1 MKKYL
6 LTFIILSLVFLG
18 QTQNDEIIGTW
29 EGNDGD
35 DLAQMTFDKDGYVF
49 FTIDDE
55 TIGGPSYDLNGSEA
69 SLTYTLDLNKFP
81 HWIDI
86 LITLNDDNTV
96 YDVMLGILEFS
107 DDYKEMKICLDFGE
121 GEGRPTSFIPDDTL
135 IMFRRE

>member
-1 MKKYL
+1 MNDSR
-6 LTFIILSLVFLG
+6 FEFLHSSF
-18 QTQNDEIIGTW
+18 QE
-29 EGNDGD
+29 
-35 DLAQMTFDKDGYVF
+35 FHS
-49 FTIDDE
+49 
-55 TIGGPSYDLNGSEA
+55 P
-69 SLTYTLDLNKFP
+69 LDLNKFP